1 MHLSPLDEYP
11 IHQTHAPVTW
21 PATSDRNFYDRSY
34 FNVLDR
40 QGRFMVLTGIGYY
53 PRLGVKDAY
62 FVVRRGDT
70 QTAVHLSDA
79 IDDDRLN
86 PHVGGYRLEV
96 IEPLQE
102 LRLTLEPTEGIAADL
117 TWRGLFPAGLEE
129 PHSMLTDRRV
139 TLQASRFAQL
149 GTWEGWI
156 EVDDERLEVTRS
168 ESIAARDRSWG
179 IRPVGEAE
187 VPGRPDVAFRGMW
200 WLYLPLAFDD
210 FQLFLI
216 LQEDPDG
223 HRSLYDCTRRWRDG
237 RVEQLDGVR
246 VEIDYE
252 PGTRIPRG
260 ARVEFMNRAGEQ
272 SRLQVTSRLYA
283 PIAFGSGYGGDS
295 SWAHG
300 SWKGENFTERV
311 SYDLTDP
318 DVMAGAA
325 FSLIDHVGNAVCTE
339 ADGTTR
345 EGAGLFE
352 HGVIG
357 PHHPSGFT
365 DWTDGARPGTGA
377 GAGAGAGTG
386 PGTGAPA

>member
-1 MHLSPLDEYP
+1 MNLSPLDEYP

-40 QGRFMVLTGIGYY
+40 EGRFMVLTGIGYY

-79 IDDDRLN
+79 IDDDRLQ

-102 LRLTLEPTEGIAADL
+102 LRLTLEPTEGISADL
-117 TWRGLFPAGLEE
+117 TWRGLFPAALEE

-139 TLQASRFAQL
+139 TLQASRFAQV

-156 EVDDERLEVTRS
+156 EVDGERLEVTRS
-168 ESIAARDRSWG
+168 SSIAARDRSWG

-187 VPGRPDVAFRGMW
+187 PPGRPDAAFRGMW
-200 WLYLPLAFDD
+200 WLYLPLAFDEY
-210 FQLFLI
+210 QLFLI
-216 LQEDPDG
+216 LHEDPDG

-246 VEIDYE
+246 VHVDYRA
-252 PGTRIPRG
+252 GTRIPRG
-260 ARVEFMNRAGEQ
+260 VRVEFMNRAGDRIKLEVE
-272 SRLQVTSRLYA
+272 SKLYA

-300 SWKGENFTERV
+300 SWKGEGFTERV
-311 SYDLTDP
+311 SFDLTDP

-325 FSLIDHVGNAVCTE
+325 FSLIDHVGAAVCTE

-357 PHHPSGFT
+357 PHHPSGFS
-365 DWTDGARPGTGA
+365 DWTDVAGSGSGGGSAAGSGTGA
-377 GAGAGAGTG
+377 QA
-386 PGTGAPA
+386 

>member
-1 MHLSPLDEYP
+1 MQLSPLDEYP
-11 IHQTHAPVTW
+11 IHQTPAPLTW

-62 FVVRRGDT
+62 FVIRRGDT
-70 QTAVHLSDA
+70 QTALRLSGA
-79 IDDDRLN
+79 IDDDRLH

-96 IEPLQE
+96 IEPLRE
-102 LRLTLEPTEGIAADL
+102 LRLTLERTEGIAADL
-117 TWRGLFPAGLEE
+117 TWRGLFPAALEE
-129 PHSMLTDRRV
+129 PHAMVTDRRV
-139 TLQASRFAQL
+139 TLQASRFAQV

-156 EVDDERLEVTRS
+156 EVDDDKVELTH
-168 ESIAARDRSWG
+168 ESTVAARDRSWG

-187 VPGRPDVAFRGMW
+187 APGRPDDSFRGMW

-246 VEIDYE
+246 VEIDYRS
-252 PGTRIPRG
+252 GTRIPTG
-260 ARVEFMNRAGEQ
+260 ARVEFLNRAGERIRLEVE
-272 SRLQVTSRLYA
+272 SRLFA
-283 PIAFGSGYGGDS
+283 PIAFGSGYGGDPT
-295 SWAHG
+295 WAHG
-300 SWKGENFTERV
+300 SWKGENFAERV
-311 SYDLTDP
+311 RFDLTDP
-318 DVMAGAA
+318 QVMAGAA
-325 FSLIDHVGNAVCTE
+325 FSLIDHVGHAVCTE
-339 ADGTTR
+339 ADGTRR

-352 HGVIG
+352 HGVLG
-357 PHHPSGFT
+357 PHRPSGFS
-365 DWTDGARPGTGA
+365 DWTDV
-377 GAGAGAGTG
+377 
-386 PGTGAPA
+386 AP

>member
-318 DVMAGAA
+318 GVMAGAA
-325 FSLIDHVGNAVCTE
+325 FSLVDHVGHAVCTE
-339 ADGTTR
+339 ADGTSR

>member
-1 MHLSPLDEYP
+1 MKLSPLDEYP

-40 QGRFMVLTGIGYY
+40 EGRFMALTGIGYY

-79 IDDDRLN
+79 IDDDRLHPN
-86 PHVGGYRLEV
+86 VGGYALEV

-102 LRLTLEPTEGIAADL
+102 LRLTLAPTEGIAADL
-117 TWRGLFPAGLEE
+117 TWRGLFPAAMEE

-149 GTWEGWI
+149 GSWEGWI
-156 EVDDERLEVTRS
+156 EVDDERMEVTHS
-168 ESIAARDRSWG
+168 SSVAARDRSWG
-179 IRPVGEAE
+179 IRPVGEADA
-187 VPGRPDVAFRGMW
+187 PGRPDTAFRGMW

-210 FQLFLI
+210 YQLFLI

-246 VEIDYE
+246 VDVDYRA
-252 PGTRIPRG
+252 GTRIPTG
-260 ARVEFMNRAGEQ
+260 VHVEFMNRAGDRF
-272 SRLQVTSRLYA
+272 RLDVESRLYA

-300 SWKGENFTERV
+300 SWKGEGFTERV
-311 SYDLTDP
+311 SFDLTDP

-325 FSLIDHVGNAVCTE
+325 FSLIDHVGHAVCTE

-365 DWTDGARPGTGA
+365 DWTDGAGSGSDSGSVSGSGSQNGA
-377 GAGAGAGTG
+377 QE
-386 PGTGAPA
+386 

>member
-1 MHLSPLDEYP
+1 MKLSPLDEYP

-40 QGRFMVLTGIGYY
+40 EGRFMALTGIGYY

-79 IDDDRLN
+79 IDDDRLHPN
-86 PHVGGYRLEV
+86 VGGYALEV

-117 TWRGLFPAGLEE
+117 TWRGLFPAAMEE

-149 GTWEGWI
+149 GSWEGWI
-156 EVDDERLEVTRS
+156 EVDDERMDVTHS
-168 ESIAARDRSWG
+168 SSVAARDRSWG
-179 IRPVGEAE
+179 IRPVGEADP
-187 VPGRPDVAFRGMW
+187 PGRPDTAFRGMW

-210 FQLFLI
+210 YQLFLI

-246 VEIDYE
+246 VDVDYRA
-252 PGTRIPRG
+252 GTRIPTG
-260 ARVEFMNRAGEQ
+260 VHVEFMNRAGDRF
-272 SRLQVTSRLYA
+272 RLDVESRLYS

-300 SWKGENFTERV
+300 SWKGEGFTERV
-311 SYDLTDP
+311 SFDLTDP

-325 FSLIDHVGNAVCTE
+325 FSLIDHVGHAVCTE

-365 DWTDGARPGTGA
+365 DWTDGAR
-377 GAGAGAGTG
+377 
-386 PGTGAPA
+386 

>member
-1 MHLSPLDEYP
+1 MKLSPLDEYP

-40 QGRFMVLTGIGYY
+40 EGRFMALTGIGYY

-79 IDDDRLN
+79 IDDDRLHPN
-86 PHVGGYRLEV
+86 VGGYRLEV

-102 LRLTLEPTEGIAADL
+102 LRLTLAPTEGIAADL
-117 TWRGLFPAGLEE
+117 TWRGLFPAAMEE

-149 GTWEGWI
+149 GSWEGWI
-156 EVDDERLEVTRS
+156 EVDDERLEVTHS
-168 ESIAARDRSWG
+168 SSVAARDRSWG
-179 IRPVGEAE
+179 IRPVGEADA
-187 VPGRPDVAFRGMW
+187 PGRPDTAFRGMW

-210 FQLFLI
+210 YQLFLI

-246 VEIDYE
+246 VDVDYRV
-252 PGTRIPRG
+252 GTRIPTG
-260 ARVEFMNRAGEQ
+260 VHVKFMNRAGDRF
-272 SRLQVTSRLYA
+272 RLDVESRLYA

-300 SWKGENFTERV
+300 SWKGEGFTERV
-311 SYDLTDP
+311 SFDLTDP

-325 FSLIDHVGNAVCTE
+325 FSLIDHVGHAVCTE

-365 DWTDGARPGTGA
+365 DWTDGAGSGSDSGSVSGSGSQNGA
-377 GAGAGAGTG
+377 QE
-386 PGTGAPA
+386 

>member
-1 MHLSPLDEYP
+1 MKLSPLDEYP

-40 QGRFMVLTGIGYY
+40 EGRFMALTGIGYY

-79 IDDDRLN
+79 IDDDRLHPN
-86 PHVGGYRLEV
+86 VGGYALEV

-102 LRLTLEPTEGIAADL
+102 LRLTLAPTEGIAADL
-117 TWRGLFPAGLEE
+117 TWRGLFPAAMEE

-149 GTWEGWI
+149 GSWEGWI
-156 EVDDERLEVTRS
+156 EVDDERMEVTHS
-168 ESIAARDRSWG
+168 SSVAARDRSWG
-179 IRPVGEAE
+179 IRPVGEADA
-187 VPGRPDVAFRGMW
+187 PGRPDTAFRGMW

-210 FQLFLI
+210 YQLFLI

-246 VEIDYE
+246 VDVDYRA
-252 PGTRIPRG
+252 GTRIPTG
-260 ARVEFMNRAGEQ
+260 VHVEFMNRAGDRF
-272 SRLQVTSRLYA
+272 RLDVESRLYA

-300 SWKGENFTERV
+300 SWKGEGFTERV
-311 SYDLTDP
+311 SFDLTDP

-325 FSLIDHVGNAVCTE
+325 FSLIDHVGHAVCTE

-365 DWTDGARPGTGA
+365 DWTDGAGSGSDADSGSPSRTGA
-377 GAGAGAGTG
+377 QA
-386 PGTGAPA
+386 

>member
-1 MHLSPLDEYP
+1 MKLSPLDEYP

-40 QGRFMVLTGIGYY
+40 EGRFMALTGIGYY

-79 IDDDRLN
+79 IDDDRLHPN
-86 PHVGGYRLEV
+86 VGGYALEV

-102 LRLTLEPTEGIAADL
+102 LRLTLAPTEGIAADL
-117 TWRGLFPAGLEE
+117 TWRGLFPAAMEE

-149 GTWEGWI
+149 GSWEGWI
-156 EVDDERLEVTRS
+156 EVDDERMEVTHS
-168 ESIAARDRSWG
+168 SSVAARDRSWG
-179 IRPVGEAE
+179 IRPVGEADA
-187 VPGRPDVAFRGMW
+187 PGRPDTAFRGMW

-210 FQLFLI
+210 YQLFLI

-246 VEIDYE
+246 VDVDYRA
-252 PGTRIPRG
+252 GTRIPTG
-260 ARVEFMNRAGEQ
+260 VHVEFMNRAGDRF
-272 SRLQVTSRLYA
+272 RLDVESRLYA

-300 SWKGENFTERV
+300 SWKGEGFTERV
-311 SYDLTDP
+311 SFDLTDP

-325 FSLIDHVGNAVCTE
+325 FSLIDHVGHAVCTE

-365 DWTDGARPGTGA
+365 DWTDGAGSDSDSDSGSQNGA
-377 GAGAGAGTG
+377 QA
-386 PGTGAPA
+386 

>member
-1 MHLSPLDEYP
+1 MKLSPLDEYP

-40 QGRFMVLTGIGYY
+40 EGRFMALTGTGYY

-79 IDDDRLN
+79 IDDDRLHPN
-86 PHVGGYRLEV
+86 VGGYALEV

-102 LRLTLEPTEGIAADL
+102 LRLTLAPTEGIAADL
-117 TWRGLFPAGLEE
+117 TWRGLFPAAMEE

-149 GTWEGWI
+149 GSWEGWI
-156 EVDDERLEVTRS
+156 EVDDERMEVTHS
-168 ESIAARDRSWG
+168 SSVAARDRSWG
-179 IRPVGEAE
+179 IRPVGEADA
-187 VPGRPDVAFRGMW
+187 PGRPDTAFRGMW

-210 FQLFLI
+210 YQLFLI

-246 VEIDYE
+246 VDVDYRA
-252 PGTRIPRG
+252 GTRIPTG
-260 ARVEFMNRAGEQ
+260 VHVEFMNRAGDRF
-272 SRLQVTSRLYA
+272 RLDVESRLYA

-300 SWKGENFTERV
+300 SWKGEGFTERV
-311 SYDLTDP
+311 SFDLTDP

-325 FSLIDHVGNAVCTE
+325 FSLIDHVGHAVCTE

-365 DWTDGARPGTGA
+365 DWTDGAGSGSDSGSVSGSQSGA
-377 GAGAGAGTG
+377 QE
-386 PGTGAPA
+386 

>member
-325 FSLIDHVGNAVCTE
+325 FSLVDHVGHAVCTE
-339 ADGTTR
+339 ADGTSR

>member
-1 MHLSPLDEYP
+1 MNLSPLDEYP

-40 QGRFMVLTGIGYY
+40 EGRFMVLTGIGYY

-79 IDDDRLN
+79 IDDDRLQ

-102 LRLTLEPTEGIAADL
+102 LRLTLAPTEGISADL
-117 TWRGLFPAGLEE
+117 TWRGLFPAAMEE

-139 TLQASRFAQL
+139 TLQASRFAQV

-156 EVDDERLEVTRS
+156 EVDGERLEVTRS
-168 ESIAARDRSWG
+168 SSIAARDRSWG

-187 VPGRPDVAFRGMW
+187 PPGRPDAAFRGMW
-200 WLYLPLAFDD
+200 WLYLPLAFEDY
-210 FQLFLI
+210 QLFLI

-223 HRSLYDCTRRWRDG
+223 HRSMYDCTRRWRDG

-246 VEIDYE
+246 VQVDYT

-260 ARVEFMNRAGEQ
+260 VHVEFMNRAGDRITLDVE
-272 SRLQVTSRLYA
+272 SKLYA

-300 SWKGENFTERV
+300 SWKGEGFTERV
-311 SYDLTDP
+311 SFDLTDP
-318 DVMAGAA
+318 QVMAGAA
-325 FSLIDHVGNAVCTE
+325 FSLIDHVGLAVCTE

-365 DWTDGARPGTGA
+365 DWTDV
-377 GAGAGAGTG
+377 AGAGTG
-386 PGTGAPA
+386 SDAGSGAGVQA

>member
-1 MHLSPLDEYP
+1 MKLSPLDEYP

-40 QGRFMVLTGIGYY
+40 EGRFMALTGIGYY

-79 IDDDRLN
+79 IDDDRLHPN
-86 PHVGGYRLEV
+86 VGGYALEV

-102 LRLTLEPTEGIAADL
+102 LRLTLAPTEGIAADL
-117 TWRGLFPAGLEE
+117 TWRGLFPAAMEE

-149 GTWEGWI
+149 GSWEGWI
-156 EVDDERLEVTRS
+156 EVDDERMEVTHS
-168 ESIAARDRSWG
+168 SSVAARDRSWG
-179 IRPVGEAE
+179 IRPVGEADA
-187 VPGRPDVAFRGMW
+187 PGRPDTAFRGMW

-210 FQLFLI
+210 YQLFLI

-246 VEIDYE
+246 VDVDYRA
-252 PGTRIPRG
+252 GTRIPTG
-260 ARVEFMNRAGEQ
+260 VHVEFMNRAGDRF
-272 SRLQVTSRLYA
+272 RLDVESRLYA

-300 SWKGENFTERV
+300 SWKGEGFTERV
-311 SYDLTDP
+311 SFDLTDP

-325 FSLIDHVGNAVCTE
+325 FSLIDHVGHAICTE

-365 DWTDGARPGTGA
+365 DWTDGAGSGSDSGSVSGSQSGA
-377 GAGAGAGTG
+377 QE
-386 PGTGAPA
+386 

>member
-1 MHLSPLDEYP
+1 MTLSPLDEYP
-11 IHQTHAPVTW
+11 IHQTHAPVNW

-40 QGRFMVLTGIGYY
+40 EGRFMALTGIGYY

-62 FVVRRGDT
+62 VVVRRGDT

-79 IDDDRLN
+79 IDDDRLT

-96 IEPLQE
+96 IEPLRE

-117 TWRGLFPAGLEE
+117 TWRGLFPAAMEE

-149 GTWEGWI
+149 GSWDGWI
-156 EVDDERLEVTRS
+156 EVDGERLEVTHS
-168 ESIAARDRSWG
+168 SSVAARDRSWG
-179 IRPVGEAE
+179 IRPVGEPEPA
-187 VPGRPDVAFRGMW
+187 GRPDTAFRGMW
-200 WLYLPLAFDD
+200 WLYLPLAFDEY
-210 FQLFLI
+210 QLFLI
-216 LQEDPDG
+216 IQEDPDG

-246 VEIDYE
+246 VDVDYRV
-252 PGTRIPRG
+252 GTRIPTG
-260 ARVEFMNRAGEQ
+260 VHVEFMNRAGDRF
-272 SRLQVTSRLYA
+272 RLDVESKLFA

-300 SWKGENFTERV
+300 SWKGEGFTERV
-311 SYDLTDP
+311 SFDLTDP
-318 DVMAGAA
+318 QVMAGAA
-325 FSLIDHVGNAVCTE
+325 FSLIDHVGRAVCTE
-339 ADGTTR
+339 ADGSTH

-365 DWTDGARPGTGA
+365 DWTDGAGTGSGPDTDA
-377 GAGAGAGTG
+377 ESASRDGT
-386 PGTGAPA
+386 PA

>member
-1 MHLSPLDEYP
+1 MQLSPLDEFP
-11 IHQTHAPVTW
+11 IHQTPAPLTW

-40 QGRFMVLTGIGYY
+40 EGRFMALTGIGYY

-79 IDDDRLN
+79 IDDDRLHQN
-86 PHVGGYRLEV
+86 VNGYRLDV
-96 IEPLQE
+96 VEPLRQVH
-102 LRLTLEPTEGIAADL
+102 LTLAQTEGISADL
-117 TWRGLFPAGLEE
+117 TWCGLFPAALEE
-129 PHSMLTDRRV
+129 PHQMLTDRRV
-139 TLQASRFAQL
+139 TLQASRFAQV
-149 GTWEGWI
+149 GSWQGWI
-156 EVDDERLEVTRS
+156 DVDGERLEVS
-168 ESIAARDRSWG
+168 HDSSVASRDRSWG

-187 VPGRPDVAFRGMW
+187 PAGRPDASFRGMW

-210 FQLFLI
+210 YQLFLI

-246 VEIDYE
+246 VSIDYQ
-252 PGTRIPRG
+252 PGTRIPRS
-260 ARVEFMNRAGEQ
+260 AHVEFMNRAGDKIELDVE
-272 SRLQVTSRLYA
+272 SKLFA

-300 SWKGENFTERV
+300 SWKGAPFAERV
-311 SYDLTDP
+311 DFDLTDP
-318 DVMAGAA
+318 EVMARAP
-325 FSLIDHVGNAVCTE
+325 FSLIDHVGKAVCTE
-339 ADGTTR
+339 ADGSVR

-357 PHHPSGFT
+357 PHHPSGFSN
-365 DWTDGARPGTGA
+365 WTDAA
-377 GAGAGAGTG
+377 S
-386 PGTGAPA
+386 

>member
-1 MHLSPLDEYP
+1 MKLSPLDEYP

-34 FNVLDR
+34 FNVLDLE
-40 QGRFMVLTGIGYY
+40 GRFMVLTGIGYY

-70 QTAVHLSDA
+70 QTAVHLSDV
-79 IDDDRLN
+79 IDDDRLHPN
-86 PHVGGYRLEV
+86 VGGYRLEV

-117 TWRGLFPAGLEE
+117 TWRGLFPAAMEE

-149 GTWEGWI
+149 GSWEGWI
-156 EVDDERLEVTRS
+156 EVDDERLEVTHS
-168 ESIAARDRSWG
+168 SSVAARDRSWG
-179 IRPVGEAE
+179 IRPVGEADA
-187 VPGRPDVAFRGMW
+187 PGRPDTAFRGMW

-210 FQLFLI
+210 YQLFLI

-246 VEIDYE
+246 VDVDYRA
-252 PGTRIPRG
+252 GTRIPTG
-260 ARVEFMNRAGEQ
+260 VHVEFMNRAGDRF
-272 SRLQVTSRLYA
+272 RLDVESRLYA

-300 SWKGENFTERV
+300 SWKGEGFTERV
-311 SYDLTDP
+311 SFDLTDP

-325 FSLIDHVGNAVCTE
+325 FSLIDHVGHAVCTE

-365 DWTDGARPGTGA
+365 DWTDGAGSGSDSGSVSGSQSGA
-377 GAGAGAGTG
+377 QE
-386 PGTGAPA
+386 

>member
-1 MHLSPLDEYP
+1 MHLSPLDEFP
-11 IHQTHAPVTW
+11 IHQTPAPLTW

-40 QGRFMVLTGIGYY
+40 EGRFMVLTGIGYY

-70 QTAVHLSDA
+70 QTAVRMSDA
-79 IDDDRLN
+79 IDEDRLN

-96 IEPLQE
+96 IEPLRE
-102 LRLTLEPTEGIAADL
+102 IRLTLERTEGIAADL
-117 TWRGLFPAGLEE
+117 TWRGLFPAALED

-139 TLQASRFAQL
+139 TLQASRFAQV
-149 GTWEGWI
+149 GSWEGWI
-156 EVDDERLEVTRS
+156 EVDDDKMEVTHS
-168 ESIAARDRSWG
+168 SSVAARDRSWG

-187 VPGRPDVAFRGMW
+187 PAGRPDTAFRGMW

-223 HRSLYDCTRRWRDG
+223 HRSLYDCTRRWADG

-246 VEIDYE
+246 VAVEYT
-252 PGTRIPRG
+252 PGTRIPTG
-260 ARVEFMNRAGEQ
+260 VRVEFMNRAGEQ
-272 SRLQVTSRLYA
+272 IRLEVESRLYA

-295 SWAHG
+295 TWAHG
-300 SWKGENFTERV
+300 SWKGEGFTDRV
-311 SYDLTDP
+311 TFDLTDP
-318 DVMAGAA
+318 QVMAGAA
-325 FSLIDHVGNAVCTE
+325 FSLIDHVGHAVCTE

-357 PHHPSGFT
+357 PHHPSGFP
-365 DWTDGARPGTGA
+365 DWTDGAGA
-377 GAGAGAGTG
+377 GADSGAH
-386 PGTGAPA
+386 P

>member
-62 FVVRRGDT
+62 FVVRRGDA

-318 DVMAGAA
+318 GVMAGAA
-325 FSLIDHVGNAVCTE
+325 FSLVDHVGHAVCTE
-339 ADGTTR
+339 ADGTSR

>member
-1 MHLSPLDEYP
+1 MTLSPLDEYP

-40 QGRFMVLTGIGYY
+40 EGRFMALTGIGYY

-102 LRLTLEPTEGIAADL
+102 LRLTLEPTEGISADL
-117 TWRGLFPAGLEE
+117 TWRGSFPSAMEE

-139 TLQASRFAQL
+139 TLQASRFAQV
-149 GTWEGWI
+149 GSWEGWI
-156 EVDDERLEVTRS
+156 EVDDERMEVTHS
-168 ESIAARDRSWG
+168 SSVASRDRSWG

-187 VPGRPDVAFRGMW
+187 PAGRPDTAFRGMW

-210 FQLFLI
+210 YQLFLI
-216 LQEDPDG
+216 MQEDPDG

-246 VEIDYE
+246 VTVDYRA
-252 PGTRIPRG
+252 GTRIPRG
-260 ARVEFMNRAGEQ
+260 VHVDFMNRKGDTIHLDVE
-272 SRLQVTSRLYA
+272 SKLFA

-300 SWKGENFTERV
+300 SWKGEGFTERV
-311 SYDLTDP
+311 SFDLTDP

-325 FSLIDHVGNAVCTE
+325 FSLIDHVGRAVCTE

-365 DWTDGARPGTGA
+365 DWTDGAR
-377 GAGAGAGTG
+377 
-386 PGTGAPA
+386 